1 MTEHIGRGQNAV
13 PFIVGGVR
21 RVLVAFDGSEDA
33 WTALQL
39 GIDVALANRAL
50 LTVAA
55 VTDEPLWSL
64 MALSPV
70 TLPCSY
76 ESLRDDAEAEMRRH
90 LAVARDAVPPAVSLT
105 THLLRGRA
113 AQALAD
119 IAAASDYDLV
129 LTGAARRGRAGGL
142 LLHGRVALITRPTP
156 SVLVVKAGECRF
168 ARRWSSRVAFKGAL
182 RASRRKG
189 RAQGAPAR
197 PPEQP
202 ARARSERC

>member
-39 GIDVALANRAL
+39 GIDVAVANRAL

-64 MALSPV
+64 MALSPFM
-70 TLPCSY
+70 LPCSY

-105 THLLRGRA
+105 TQLLRGRA

-119 IAAASDYDLV
+119 IAAAGDYDLV
-129 LTGAARRGRAGGL
+129 LAGAARRGRAGL
-142 LLHGRVALITRPTP
+142 LLHGRVALITRPAP
-156 SVLVVKAGECRF
+156 SVLAVKAGECRF
-168 ARRWSSRVAFKGAL
+168 AQRWSSRVAFKGAL
-182 RASRRKG
+182 RASRRKD
-189 RAQGAPAR
+189 RAQRAPAR

-202 ARARSERC
+202 ARAWSERC